1 MRLGGLISSIEQLI
15 EERGDLTAAVELE
28 GALFPAEELIV
39 ERASI
44 DDFVEE
50 GSTVARIY

>member
-1 MRLGGLISSIEQLI
+1 MRLSELILLIEQRI
-15 EERGDLTAAVELE
+15 EEHGDLTVADEQE
-28 GALFPAEELIV
+28 GTLFPAEELIV